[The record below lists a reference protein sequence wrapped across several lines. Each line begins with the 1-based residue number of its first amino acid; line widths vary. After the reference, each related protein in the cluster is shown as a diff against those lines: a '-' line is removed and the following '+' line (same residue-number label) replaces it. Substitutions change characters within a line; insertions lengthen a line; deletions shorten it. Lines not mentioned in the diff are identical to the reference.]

1 VLDKNSGSLR
11 GVTVRVLGIT
21 TILVHGESV
30 NLTPVERNLLALLVA
45 AGPVGANTDQLAD
58 GLWQDQLPDSWRA
71 SLRNTISR
79 LNIKVR
85 EQLGAGTGND
95 QGGRTGD
102 PVALVSGRTTV
113 RRLQLALQQ
122 VDAWRLLAWVGGD
135 RDYHDPDLL
144 LGTPFSGCEIP
155 NLVQGVADQIDAAR
169 YDIITS
175 WDTDEVR
182 LPAQTLAVIRQL
194 CANDPLDER
203 LAVMA
208 GRLHLLVDDRPG
220 ARAVI
225 AGVER
230 ELTLTRRPLP
240 APLATLKRQV
250 EGGDPTWV
258 SSGRHQASGQGS
270 SGLRTSKP
278 LRSSALT
285 RLAVNEIV
293 GRDQLVDH
301 LVDQVKPDNPLS
313 TGRIGG
319 VSLYGP
325 GGVGKTRLAVE
336 TALRLQT
343 DGYNTIYIVADDHR
357 SGPLQPF
364 LQSLRFLQPIVEPYL
379 SRLNEPEVA
388 TRCWAVA
395 LQAIESAIAP
405 GPTCLVA
412 DDVHW
417 FDEHSRSMLL
427 SLCRAELS
435 SPVVIIAA
443 GREGEPGALWSS
455 WLDDL
460 GRTGCGAVEVDPLD
474 RSAISDLIDSRPGL
488 RPERGRQ
495 SAIGQVHN
503 NRLAQLVLE
512 LSSGVPQVALWLLDQ
527 HEKYWAGDTPSSP
540 VFDLKD
546 RPGEA
551 ALSGTGYAVM
561 VDTLD
566 PELIEI
572 GSVASVLG
580 MRFPADELTALIDLD
595 FETCVGRLDDL
606 VDHQLLTTTPGEYGF
621 FHILVAEAFNRRI
634 SASRRRQLHSRAFGL
649 SGDLHRRARHA
660 ANSVPVTPLAEAMDA
675 LVRSARAH
683 FATGNYVSS
692 WATWQRAMELDPDAL
707 ELDDSIMA
715 LESADRAGLDTGAER
730 ERLVAR
736 ALGDGLPQV
745 ALGAAV
751 SGLPATELVH
761 GDPGRVRAIRMID
774 PARLDHEHALRWKWH
789 LSRQLVWLGEMDEAR
804 TLAHEVYDTARNA
817 DERANGWL
825 AVTLATTWT
834 HNPQAL
840 DGLTWIDD
848 VVDPELRAKITRTA
862 NMARVVVGQSRSHRR
877 LFDDQLDT
885 ARRNRSPLD
894 EWWAMVQKATVL
906 TDLGR
911 QDEAMALS
919 VQALDLGVRA
929 GVRVAYGVHETQRV
943 GWALRTR
950 ELGDLLDHMEAL
962 AAADTPNPIL
972 SAVVAACRFAAADR
986 HPGLYREA
994 FNLASELSKVL
1005 GDGPFSP
1012 AVAGLLAEVAGASA
1026 DSELIAWAEA
1036 SLEPLRGHHVVVG
1049 TATANLGPCHG
1060 LLACLTDDRDRR
1072 RQYLELARDEA
1083 DTRRLPLWQVVGRLN
1098 LIRHLGPGPHGDRLM
1113 DEVTA
1118 LATTPWLQR
1127 IVARGFDSETERRPD
1142 DGR

>member
-1 VLDKNSGSLR
+1 MPEKNNGLLR

-21 TILVHGESV
+21 TILVHGENV

-45 AGPVGANTDQLAD
+45 AGPDGANTDQLAD
-58 GLWQDQLPDSWRA
+58 GLWPDQLPQSWRA

-85 EQLGAGTGND
+85 ERLGARTGND

-102 PVALVSGRTTV
+102 PVALVSDRTTV
-113 RRLQLALQQ
+113 RRLQLEPGQ
-122 VDAWRLLAWVGGD
+122 VDAWRLLAWADGD
-135 RDYHDPDLL
+135 RRYHHPDLL

-155 NLVQGVADQIDAAR
+155 NLVQGVTDQIEAAR

-175 WDTDEVR
+175 WDTDKVR

-194 CANDPLDER
+194 CADDPLDER
-203 LAVMA
+203 LAVVA

-230 ELTLTRRPLP
+230 ELALTRRPLP

-250 EGGDPTWV
+250 RGQDPARV
-258 SSGRHQASGQGS
+258 SSGRNQVGGHGS
-270 SGLRTSKP
+270 TGLRTSRP

-301 LVDQVKPDNPLS
+301 LVDLVKPGNPVS

-319 VSLYGP
+319 LSLYGP

-343 DGYNTIYIVADDHR
+343 DGYNTVYVVADDHR

-412 DDVHW
+412 DDVHL

-435 SPVVIIAA
+435 SPVAIIAA

-460 GRTGCGAVEVDPLD
+460 GRTGVAAIEVDPLD
-474 RSAISDLIDSRPGL
+474 QSAIGDLIDSRPGL

-527 HEKYWAGDTPSSP
+527 HERYWAGDAPSSP

-546 RPGEA
+546 RPGRA

-561 VDTLD
+561 VDALD
-566 PELIEI
+566 PGLIEI
-572 GSVASVLG
+572 GAVASVLG
-580 MRFPADELTALIDLD
+580 MRLTADELTALIDLD
-595 FETCVGRLDDL
+595 FETCVDRLDDL
-606 VDHQLLTTTPGEYGF
+606 VDHKLLTTINPGEYGF

-634 SASRRRQLHSRAFGL
+634 SASRRRRLHSQAFGL
-649 SGDLHRRARHA
+649 AGDVHRRARHA
-660 ANSVPVTPLAEAMDA
+660 ANSVPVTPVAEATDA

-683 FATGNYVSS
+683 FATGNYMSS

-715 LESADRAGLDTGAER
+715 LESADRAGFETGAER
-730 ERLVAR
+730 ERIVAR
-736 ALGDGLPQV
+736 ALGAGLPDV
-745 ALGAAV
+745 AVGAAV
-751 SGLPATELVH
+751 SGLPATELLQ

-774 PARLDHEHALRWKWH
+774 PALLDHEHALRWKWH

-804 TLAHEVYDTARNA
+804 CLAHEVYGTARTA

-834 HNPQAL
+834 HSPQAL
-840 DGLTWIDD
+840 DELTWVDD
-848 VVDPELRAKITRTA
+848 VVDPELKAKVTRTA
-862 NMARVVVGQSRSHRR
+862 NMARVVVGQSRSHHR
-877 LFDDQLDT
+877 LFDDQLET

-894 EWWAMVQKATVL
+894 EWWALVQRATVL
-906 TDLGR
+906 TDVGR
-911 QDEAMALS
+911 QDEAMELS
-919 VQALDLGVRA
+919 VQALDLGLRA
-929 GVRVAYGVHETQRV
+929 GVRAASGVYETQRV
-943 GWALRTR
+943 GWALQTG
-950 ELGDLLDHMEAL
+950 ELGDLLDHTEAL

-986 HPGLYREA
+986 HPGLHREA
-994 FNLASELSKVL
+994 FNLASELSKIL
-1005 GDGPFSP
+1005 GDSPFSP

-1026 DSELIAWAEA
+1026 DPELIAWAEA
-1036 SLEPLRGHHVVVG
+1036 SLVPLRGQHVVVA
-1049 TATANLGPCHG
+1049 TAIANLGPCHG
-1060 LLACLTDDRDRR
+1060 LLARLTDDRDRR
-1072 RQYLELARDEA
+1072 RHYLELARDEA
-1083 DTRRLPLWQVVGRLN
+1083 DDQRLPLWQVAGRLN
-1098 LIRHLGPGPHGDRLM
+1098 LARHLGPGPHGDRLI

-1127 IVARGFDSETERRPD
+1127 IAARRLDSDTGQRP
-1142 DGR
+1142 